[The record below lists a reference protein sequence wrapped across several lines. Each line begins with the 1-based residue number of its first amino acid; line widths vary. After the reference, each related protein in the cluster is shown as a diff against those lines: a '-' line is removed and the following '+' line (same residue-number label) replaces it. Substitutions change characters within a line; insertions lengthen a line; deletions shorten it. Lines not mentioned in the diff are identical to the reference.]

1 MPDDMSTKPTIETIL
16 EKMVASEERLLQRF
30 DQLEKRT
37 DERFAQFEKQTD
49 ERFTQFEK
57 RTDERFTQ
65 FEKRTDERFDKLENE
80 IDLLSM
86 VASSTKYQM
95 SELRLEFREL
105 RAQVKDVLPIPQQK

>member
-16 EKMVASEERLLQRF
+16 ERMLASEERLLQRF

-37 DERFAQFEKQTD
+37 DERFTQFEKQ
-49 ERFTQFEK
+49 
-57 RTDERFTQ
+57 TDERFTQ

>member
-57 RTDERFTQ
+57 RTDERF
-65 FEKRTDERFDKLENE
+65 DKLENE